1 LPDSPGPL
9 RQSSVSQQT
18 KLRVVR
24 NGIDVSGHAQAG
36 RIPKIG
42 HQAALS
48 CELSPNV
55 AIVVETSP
63 GTGAFDA
70 PGSRRDLRM
79 APRIERLTVR
89 NLRSGALRVGA
100 PSSA

>member
-1 LPDSPGPL
+1 M
-9 RQSSVSQQT
+9 
-18 KLRVVR
+18 VR

-63 GTGAFDA
+63 ARAPSMPGLEERSTNGAAHRETD
-70 PGSRRDLRM
+70 GE
-79 APRIERLTVR
+79 ERAL
-89 NLRSGALRVGA
+89 GALRVGD